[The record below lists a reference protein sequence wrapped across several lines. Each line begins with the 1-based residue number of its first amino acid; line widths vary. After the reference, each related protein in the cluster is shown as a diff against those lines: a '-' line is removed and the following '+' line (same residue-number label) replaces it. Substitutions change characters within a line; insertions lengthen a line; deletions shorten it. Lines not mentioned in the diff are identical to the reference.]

1 MGIDAIQVGKQI
13 AQLRK
18 YKKLTQSEL
27 GERLNISF
35 QAVSKWERGENLPDT
50 VILVDLANVLET
62 TVDYILT
69 GGMKMVEYKGKIT
82 VEDMKEGLRCLEK
95 MGELLGKNTHIY
107 RCAIRGINETM
118 VTDVEE
124 MLNDESQYECLLAEV
139 IIQNLKQGYYI
150 DLSDISKNFKQDH
163 FIKILYDYA
172 ERYGIK

>member
-1 MGIDAIQVGKQI
+1 MEIDAIQVGKQI

-18 YKKLTQSEL
+18 CKKLTQSEL

-50 VILVDLANVLET
+50 TILVDLANVLET
-62 TVDYILT
+62 TIDYILT
-69 GGMKMVEYKGKIT
+69 GGMKMAKYKGKIT

-107 RCAIRGINETM
+107 RCAIEGINSTM
-118 VTDVEE
+118 IIDVEE
-124 MLNDESQYECLLAEV
+124 MLSDENQYECLLAEV

-150 DLSDISKNFKQDH
+150 DLSDINKNFKQDH
-163 FIKILYDYA
+163 FIKILHTYT
-172 ERYGIK
+172 EKYGIK